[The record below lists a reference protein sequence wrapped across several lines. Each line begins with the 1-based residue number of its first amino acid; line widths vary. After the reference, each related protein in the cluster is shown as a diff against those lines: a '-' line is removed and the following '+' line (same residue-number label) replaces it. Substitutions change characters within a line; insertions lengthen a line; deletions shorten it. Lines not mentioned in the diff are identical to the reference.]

1 MRALASAAALVA
13 AVFVA
18 ACAGG
23 ARPGAGPA
31 PAAPAAPVA
40 GPACA
45 APLAREV
52 AAARAHGLD
61 VAVSA
66 RPEAVAALAAI
77 VNALP
82 PPSRVPADAVAV
94 FTLPGRA
101 EALVA
106 LVRAG
111 CIAAT
116 AVLPR
121 DLVAALLAGQGA
133 EA

>member
-1 MRALASAAALVA
+1 
-13 AVFVA
+13 
-18 ACAGG
+18 
-23 ARPGAGPA
+23 
-31 PAAPAAPVA
+31 A

-94 FTLPGRA
+94 FTLPGGA